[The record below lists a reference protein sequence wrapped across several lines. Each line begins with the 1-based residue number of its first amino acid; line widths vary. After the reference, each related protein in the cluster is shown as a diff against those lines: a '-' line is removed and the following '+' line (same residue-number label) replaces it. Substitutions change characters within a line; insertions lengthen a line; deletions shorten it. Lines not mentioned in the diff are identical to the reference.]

1 MKDVLTFNNCL
12 FVYDQVNENISS
24 NSEDFFTISGNQQ
37 SYNTRSAKNN
47 TIIKTSKHNKITWYL
62 LLKQVKNWLK
72 ESHSKDFFNLPCSLK
87 ELS

>member
-47 TIIKTSKHNKITWYL
+47 TIIKTSKHNKIT
-62 LLKQVKNWLK
+62 
-72 ESHSKDFFNLPCSLK
+72 
-87 ELS
+87 

>member
-37 SYNTRSAKNN
+37 SYNTRIAKNN
-47 TIIKTSKHNKITWYL
+47 TIIKTSKHNKIT
-62 LLKQVKNWLK
+62 
-72 ESHSKDFFNLPCSLK
+72 
-87 ELS
+87 